1 MANYSLHSLCILML
15 LVLIKGQA
23 TADDQTEL
31 FTRLDAD
38 GNGQI
43 SKAEIPANE
52 APLYERLVRK
62 ADANQDGQLSVQ
74 EFQAGLTSSRP
85 EKPLTE
91 KADSEL
97 PGSDALL
104 LVLAWMDENADL
116 TITTAE
122 VPPTMRP
129 LFDDFVELLNLKDAK
144 RLPVPQLRQQTIR
157 YLALAKRFTLR
168 EGIDVEVE
176 LALLN
181 DKQWAYV
188 QRLQTSLKPGS
199 MMQNPDNALV
209 LFMELDTDGDGNVT
223 AEEVPEPYADR
234 FTDLLG
240 RADRNQDKQLSE
252 QEFKA
257 LSQRA
262 AKFSGNRPPREETN
276 QGVNQLLRRADRNE
290 DGQISREEAPPRMA
304 QRFPRL
310 DQNGDG
316 QLDQTELSRAVEILA
331 TLRNSAGI
339 QPASAPL
346 SGERTKKPREK

>member
-1 MANYSLHSLCILML
+1 MANYSLHSLCILVL
-15 LVLIKGQA
+15 LIGQT
-23 TADDQTEL
+23 TADDQTDL
-31 FTRLDAD
+31 FVRLDANRD
-38 GNGQI
+38 GQI
-43 SKAEIPANE
+43 TITEIPQTQIA
-52 APLYERLVRK
+52 LFERLIRK
-62 ADANQDGQLSVQ
+62 ADTDRDERLSAQ
-74 EFQAGLTSSRP
+74 EFQAGLASTRP

-91 KADSEL
+91 KAESEL

-116 TITTAE
+116 TITAAE

-129 LFDDFVELLNLKDAK
+129 LFDDFVELLNSKDAQ

-157 YLALAKRFTLR
+157 YLALARRFTMR

-199 MMQNPDNALV
+199 MMQNPDNALM
-209 LFMELDTDGDGNVT
+209 LFTRLDTDGDGNIT
-223 AEEVPEPYADR
+223 AGEVPEPYAER
-234 FTDLLG
+234 FTDLLE
-240 RADRNQDKQLSE
+240 RADRDQDKQLSE

-257 LSQRA
+257 MSQRV
-262 AKFSGNRPPREETN
+262 AKFSESRPSLAETN
-276 QGVNQLLRRADRNE
+276 QGVKQLLRRADRND

-346 SGERTKKPREK
+346 SGERTKKPRKN